1 MSSVSA
7 RLGPRQPKRER
18 EPCFVSFL
26 VAVRGVERRPGL
38 RRDGISFSW
47 PDAPLAVTAP
57 HLAAELAVPEGRDDE
72 STLQEGG
79 IGLGVAVPT
88 QSNEPIEIEVRAPL
102 GPLAHVVN
110 LQPGAQAASLADP
123 AGPGKDLRANVLVL
137 LQAC

>member
-1 MSSVSA
+1 
-7 RLGPRQPKRER
+7 
-18 EPCFVSFL
+18 
-26 VAVRGVERRPGL
+26 
-38 RRDGISFSW
+38 
-47 PDAPLAVTAP
+47 
-57 HLAAELAVPEGRDDE
+57 LAVPEGRDDE